1 MRQQQFSAIDSGT
14 IGEYICALR
23 LLKMHIPCSIIN
35 LGTSDIVAEH
45 EGRMWRIQVKASV
58 AKRRSRERKDV
69 GYQFMTSKGGKKTP
83 LTEEDCD
90 IVAMVAMDLE
100 RVWFVP
106 VHKLRNNVS
115 KRKTI
120 KFFDENVTQNTWRET
135 MSYFG
140 F

>member
-1 MRQQQFSAIDSGT
+1 MRQQQFTAVATGD
-14 IGEYICALR
+14 IGEHICALR
-23 LLKMHIPCSIIN
+23 LLKMHVPCSIIN
-35 LGTSDIVAEH
+35 LGTSDIVAEY
-45 EGRMWRIQVKASV
+45 EGRMWRIQVKSSV
-58 AKRRSRERKDV
+58 AKRRSRDRVDV

-90 IVAMVAMDLE
+90 IVAMVSIELE

-106 VHKLRNNVS
+106 VHKLRNSVS

-120 KFFDENVTQNTWRET
+120 SFFDEDVTDSSWRDT